1 MKSITNNILLIL
13 ILASCSTG
21 KPETALKDS
30 TIVIPGKSADGFSL
44 NETSSL
50 PGDISQINNSSMPPP
65 LSDLIKGDLIPEIK
79 FNRIIYSRNRH
90 IIFINNGVVTAIAGL
105 NPANRVTDDAVKF
118 SDGVENFII
127 NYGNEGLK
135 IVTEGEHKVYIYR
148 EPGIAIFDDYGD
160 DRIDMYLIF
169 TPER

>member
-1 MKSITNNILLIL
+1 MRRINNSILLIL

-30 TIVIPGKSADGFSL
+30 TIVIPGKTAEGFSL
-44 NETSSL
+44 NETSSM
-50 PGDISQINNSSMPPP
+50 PGNNSQIKNPSMPTP
-65 LSDLIKGDLIPEIK
+65 LSDLIRSDAIPEIE

-90 IIFINNGVVTAIAGL
+90 IVFINNGVVTAIAGL
-105 NPANRVTDDAVKF
+105 NPVNRVTDEAVKF
-118 SDGVENFII
+118 TDGVENFII

-148 EPGIAIFDDYGD
+148 ELGIAIFDDYGD
-160 DRIDMYLIF
+160 DRIDMYLVF
-169 TPER
+169 PPGR